1 MELGEPPPKRHCA
14 SQCII
19 CLKKLTGD
27 VVKNPSPRGLQ
38 TLIDACEIW
47 NDDTANGILP
57 IEDKILSGEYPVSF
71 HKTCRGTYT
80 SKFNLKYAEKKKA
93 EDITD
98 KEAEERSSSSD
109 PVPVRLTRGQSASS
123 QFNIRSSCFV
133 CGSSSFRKEK
143 LTPVTFGTG
152 ESTRKKVLKA
162 AEDTNNDVVFQRMV
176 AHPDLFAYDAKYHRT
191 CYSHLISIFPLQ
203 YHHSIFHMHR

>member
-47 NDDTANGILP
+47 NDDTAKRILP
-57 IEDKILSGEYPVSF
+57 IKDKILSGEYPVSF
-71 HKTCRGTYT
+71 HKTYRGTYT
-80 SKFNLKYAEKKKA
+80 SKSNLKYAEKKKA

-98 KEAEERSSSSD
+98 KEAKERSSSSD
-109 PVPVRLTRGQSASS
+109 PVPIRLTRGQSASS
-123 QFNIRSSCFV
+123 QFNIRSSRFV
-133 CGSSSFRKEK
+133 CGSSSVRKEK
-143 LTPVTFGTG
+143 LTPVTSGMG
-152 ESTRKKVLKA
+152 ESTRKKVGTPTSLM
-162 AEDTNNDVVFQRMV
+162 E
-176 AHPDLFAYDAKYHRT
+176 
-191 CYSHLISIFPLQ
+191 
-203 YHHSIFHMHR
+203 